1 MKLKQTLSAVI
12 AAVGLTVASASH
24 AVIYSDIVM
33 MVDESGS
40 MGGVQTNLRNN
51 ISNFASILQAGGLD
65 VRFALVGYG
74 SSFNYLPRTMTN
86 FTNAAGFA
94 TAAAGLVAS
103 GGTEPGYAA
112 IQFALTSPTL
122 TWRSNAV
129 KNLIIFTD
137 EPSNGDPSGT
147 TQAKATADLA
157 LTTANALFNA
167 VLSGTTTINSYDD
180 LYNAHGGN
188 LYDLTQLGSSNQT
201 TVQNFVTA
209 FANSKLKETIDF
221 CTANPTAPE
230 CQGNNVPEPGSLAL
244 LGLGMAGLA
253 GLRRR
258 GAMVQ
263 GKQLAV
269 V

>member
-1 MKLKQTLSAVI
+1 MKLKQTLSALI

-40 MGGVQTNLRNN
+40 MGTVQANLRNN

-74 SSFNYLPRTMTN
+74 SSNQYLPRTMTN

-112 IQFALTSPTL
+112 IEFALTSPTL

-137 EPSNGDPSGT
+137 EPSNGDPAGT
-147 TQAKATADLA
+147 TQATADLA

-188 LYDLTQLGSSNQT
+188 LYDLTQLGSNNQT

-209 FANSKLKETIDF
+209 FANSKLQETIDF

-230 CQGNNVPEPGSLAL
+230 CQGGNVPEPGSLAL

-258 GAMVQ
+258 GGMVQ
-263 GKQLAV
+263 RRQLAV

>member
-1 MKLKQTLSAVI
+1 MMKFKKTLSALI
-12 AAVGLTVASASH
+12 ATIGLTFASAGH

-40 MGGVQTNLRNN
+40 MGTVQANLRNN
-51 ISNFASILQAGGLD
+51 ISTFASILQAGGLD

-74 SSFNYLPRTMTN
+74 SSNYLPRTMTD
-86 FTNAAGFA
+86 FTDAAGFA
-94 TAAAGLVAS
+94 TAASGLVAS

-122 TWRSNAV
+122 TWRTNAV

-137 EPSNGDPSGT
+137 EPSNGDPAGI
-147 TQAKATADLA
+147 TQATADAA
-157 LTTANALFNA
+157 LTAANALFNA
-167 VLSGTTTINSYDD
+167 VLSGSNTINSYDD

-188 LYDLTQLGSSNQT
+188 LYDLTQLGST
-201 TVQNFVTA
+201 DPTVVQNFVTA
-209 FANSKLKETIDF
+209 FANSKLQETIDF
-221 CTANPTAPE
+221 CTANPRAPE
-230 CQGNNVPEPGSLAL
+230 CQGGTVPEPGSLAL

-258 GAMVQ
+258 ARHAPAQQM
-263 GKQLAV
+263 AFA
-269 V
+269 

>member
-1 MKLKQTLSAVI
+1 MMKFKKTLSALI
-12 AAVGLTVASASH
+12 ATVGLTFASAGH

-40 MGGVQTNLRNN
+40 MGTVQANLRNN
-51 ISNFASILQAGGLD
+51 ISTFASILQAGGLD

-74 SSFNYLPRTMTN
+74 SSNYLPRTMTN
-86 FTNAAGFA
+86 FTDAAGFA
-94 TAAAGLVAS
+94 TAANGLVAS

-147 TQAKATADLA
+147 TQATADAA

-167 VLSGTTTINSYDD
+167 VLSGTNTIASYDD

-188 LYDLTQLGSSNQT
+188 LYDLTQLGSTDQT
-201 TVQNFVTA
+201 VVQNFVTA
-209 FANSKLKETIDF
+209 FANSKLQETIDF

-230 CQGNNVPEPGSLAL
+230 CQGGNVPEPGSLAL
-244 LGLGMAGLA
+244 MGLGMAGLA

-258 GAMVQ
+258 TKSGQAHKMVF
-263 GKQLAV
+263 A
-269 V
+269 

>member
-1 MKLKQTLSAVI
+1 MKLKQTLSALI

-40 MGGVQTNLRNN
+40 MGTVQANLRNN
-51 ISNFASILQAGGLD
+51 ISTFASILQSGGLD

-74 SSFNYLPRTMTN
+74 STNYLPRTMTN
-86 FTNAAGFA
+86 FTSAAGFA

-112 IQFALTSPTL
+112 IEFALTSPTL

-137 EPSNGDPSGT
+137 EPSNGDPAGT
-147 TQAKATADLA
+147 TQATADLA

-167 VLSGTTTINSYDD
+167 VLSGSTTINSYDD

-188 LYDLTQLGSSNQT
+188 LYDLTQLGSNNQT
-201 TVQNFVTA
+201 TVQNFVKA
-209 FANSKLKETIDF
+209 FANSKLQETIDF

-230 CQGNNVPEPGSLAL
+230 CQGGNVPEPGSLAL
-244 LGLGMAGLA
+244 FGLGLVGLV

-258 GAMVQ
+258 GKGAQVSQ
-263 GKQLAV
+263 GAPV
-269 V
+269 

>member
-40 MGGVQTNLRNN
+40 MGSVQANLRNN
-51 ISNFASILQAGGLD
+51 ISTFASILQAGGLD

-74 SSFNYLPRTMTN
+74 SSNYLPRTMTN
-86 FTNAAGFA
+86 FTNAAGFQS
-94 TAAAGLVAS
+94 AAAGLVAS

-137 EPSNGDPSGT
+137 EPSNGDPFGT
-147 TQAKATADLA
+147 TQATADAA
-157 LTTANALFNA
+157 LTAANALFNA
-167 VLSGTTTINSYDD
+167 VLSYSNTIDSYDD

-188 LYDLTQLGSSNQT
+188 LYDLAQLGSSDQT

-209 FANSKLKETIDF
+209 FGKSKLKETIDF